1 MRIIVVGCGRVGS
14 DLAYRFF
21 QSGHQVTI
29 VDQHA
34 MAFERLHVDFRG
46 RTVEGEVLSQDVLQ
60 RAGIGEAEGLVA
72 VTNSDAVNAV
82 VAHVAKTVYKVPN
95 VVVRNYDPRSMPMH
109 EAFGFQVVSSTRW
122 GAQRVEELLQHG
134 FVRTVFSA
142 GNGEVEVYELHVPE
156 SWRGRPLADLS
167 PGNRCIVVAV
177 TRAGTAMLPS
187 DDVRL
192 ETGDVVHLSAT
203 REGIEDLWRRVA
215 AVATG
220 G

>member
-14 DLAYRFF
+14 ELAYRFF
-21 QSGHQVTI
+21 RSGHSVTV
-29 VDQHA
+29 VDQTA
-34 MAFERLHVDFRG
+34 SAFERLHLDFRG
-46 RTVEGEVLSQDVLQ
+46 RTVEGGVLSQDVLQ
-60 RAGIGEAEGLVA
+60 RAGIREAEGLVA
-72 VTNSDAVNAV
+72 VTNSDPVNAV
-82 VAHVAKTVYKVPN
+82 VAHVATAVYRVPN
-95 VVVRNYDPRSMPMH
+95 VVVRNYDPRSMPLH

-122 GAQRVEELLQHG
+122 GAQRIEELLQHG
-134 FVRTVFSA
+134 FARTVFSA

-156 SWRGRPLADLS
+156 SWRGRPLSDLS
-167 PGNRCIVVAV
+167 SAKRCIAIAI
-177 TRAGTAMLPS
+177 TRGGSAMLPS
-187 DDVRL
+187 EEMTL